1 MKDPPVAAALAY
13 TGLVTTSLA
22 VWLETIALEK
32 VPAAEMR
39 WALSMSMMQLFR

>member
-1 MKDPPVAAALAY
+1 MKDPPVMGALAY

-22 VWLETIALEK
+22 IWLETICLEK

-39 WALSMSMMQLFR
+39 